1 MFDGNNFFDQTVRN
15 NLITCENV
23 QKLKQIQE
31 MITQLVVCWIII
43 ISKTVISTQQALD
56 ADPKA
61 IQQIDFAEN
70 FEREGNTTMFP
81 LLKKQKGTFQ
91 IFHKEL

>member
-1 MFDGNNFFDQTVRN
+1 MFDGYNFFDQTVRN
-15 NLITCENV
+15 NLITCDSV

-43 ISKTVISTQQALD
+43 ISKTGISTQQALD

-61 IQQIDFAEN
+61 IQQINFA
-70 FEREGNTTMFP
+70 
-81 LLKKQKGTFQ
+81 
-91 IFHKEL
+91 

>member
-1 MFDGNNFFDQTVRN
+1 MFDGYNFFDQTVRN
-15 NLITCENV
+15 NLITCDSV

-61 IQQIDFAEN
+61 MQQINFAEN
-70 FEREGNTTMFP
+70 LEREGNATMFP
-81 LLKKQKGTFQ
+81 LLKKQKGTFK